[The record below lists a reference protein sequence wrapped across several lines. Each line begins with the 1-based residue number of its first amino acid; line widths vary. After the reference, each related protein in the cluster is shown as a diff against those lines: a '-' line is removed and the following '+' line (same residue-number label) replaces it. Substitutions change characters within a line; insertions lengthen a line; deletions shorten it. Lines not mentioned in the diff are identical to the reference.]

1 LGKPN
6 FPATTIK
13 FEPLPVKVGGEW
25 QVVVTYPT
33 GEIEQV
39 DGFKS
44 ETEAVDWIGS
54 TACLEW
60 VGERGYS

>member
-13 FEPLPVKVGGEW
+13 FEPLPVNIGAEW

-33 GEIEQV
+33 GETEHV
-39 DGFKS
+39 GGFGS
-44 ETEAVDWIGS
+44 ETEALDWIGS
-54 TACLEW
+54 AACFEW
-60 VGERGYS
+60 VRAQRYS

>member
-13 FEPLPVKVGGEW
+13 FEPLPVKIGAEW

-33 GEIEQV
+33 GETEHV
-39 DGFKS
+39 GGFGS
-44 ETEAVDWIGS
+44 ETEALDWIGS
-54 TACLEW
+54 AACFEW
-60 VGERGYS
+60 VRAQRYS

>member
-6 FPATTIK
+6 FPITTIK
-13 FEPLPVKVGGEW
+13 FEPLRLKVGAEW
-25 QVVVTYPT
+25 QIVVTYPT
-33 GEIEQV
+33 GEIEHV
-39 DGFKS
+39 GGFKS

-60 VGERGYS
+60 VRERGYS